1 MSLDVDLSG
10 KTILVCGVARG
21 GIGGSTVRQVVR
33 AGGAV
38 VALDHDQ
45 AVIDPTIADVKEL
58 GGRIESIVADLYD
71 TAACERVIPTVI
83 ERFGMIDGIANVA
96 GGTRAD
102 EWFPLDKTPLES
114 FQATSQLN
122 YIYVFQLCRDLAKAW
137 IEADRGGAIVNVSSI
152 SSLASAPWHGPY
164 GAAKS
169 AITALTRTMANEWHE
184 YGIRANSVLPGAV
197 WTERVRSRSP
207 AKNVEDTGVNF
218 TMPDELANAI
228 TFLLCDLAAG
238 ISGQALT
245 VDRSLTTK
253 FCGGTRLPRKSLQT
267 QAN

>member
-1 MSLDVDLSG
+1 MSLDVDLTG
-10 KTILVCGVARG
+10 RTILVCGVQRG
-21 GIGGSTVRQVVR
+21 GIGGSTVRQIVR

-45 AVIDPTIADVKEL
+45 AIIDPTIADVKEL
-58 GGRIESIVADLYD
+58 GGRIDSLVADLYD
-71 TAACERVIPTVI
+71 IDACQKVIATVI
-83 ERFGMIDGIANVA
+83 DRFGMIDGIANVA

-102 EWFPLDKTPLES
+102 EWGPLDQTPTAS
-114 FQATSQLN
+114 FQASMQLN
-122 YIYVFQLCRDLAKAW
+122 FGYVFFLCRDLAHAW
-137 IEADRGGAIVNVSSI
+137 IESGRGGAIVNVSSI

-184 YGIRANSVLPGAV
+184 LGIRANAVLPGAV
-197 WTERVRSRSP
+197 WTERVMSRAP
-207 AKNVEDTGVNF
+207 VANVKDTGMNF
-218 TMPDELANAI
+218 TMPDELANTIA
-228 TFLLCDLAAG
+228 FLLCDLAAG

-253 FCGGTRLPRKSLQT
+253 FCGGARLPRKAGQGRT
-267 QAN
+267 

>member
-1 MSLDVDLSG
+1 MALEVDLTG
-10 KTILVCGVARG
+10 KTILVCGVANG
-21 GIGGSTVRQVVR
+21 GIGGAAVRRIVE

-38 VALDHDQ
+38 IALDKDQ
-45 AVIDPTIADVKEL
+45 EIIDATLAEVEAL
-58 GGRIESIVADLYD
+58 GGTGHSLVADLYD
-71 TAACERVIPTVI
+71 IDACQKAIPTAI
-83 ERFGMIDGIANVA
+83 DTFGMIDGMANVA

-102 EWFPLDKTPLES
+102 EWLPLDETPAES
-114 FQATSQLN
+114 FQATTQLN
-122 YIYVFQLCRDLAKAW
+122 YGYVFYLCRDLAKTW
-137 IEADRGGAIVNVSSI
+137 IDAGRGGAIVNVSSI

-184 YGIRANSVLPGAV
+184 FGIRANSVLPGAV
-197 WTERVRSRSP
+197 WTERVRSRAP
-207 AKNVEDTGVNF
+207 AANVADTGVNF

-228 TFLLCDLAAG
+228 VFLLCDLAAG

-253 FCGGTRLPRKSLQT
+253 FCGGARLPRKGK
-267 QAN
+267 